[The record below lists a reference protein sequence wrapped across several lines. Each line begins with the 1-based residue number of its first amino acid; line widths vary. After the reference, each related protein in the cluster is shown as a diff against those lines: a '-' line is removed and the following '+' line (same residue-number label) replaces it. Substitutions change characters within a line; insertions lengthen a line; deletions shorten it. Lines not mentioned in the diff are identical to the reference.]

1 MTLQIRDL
9 AFGYDEEA
17 VLAGLELSVEAG
29 ELLAVLGPNGS
40 GKTTLLQCVNR
51 ILEPE
56 GGSIEI
62 DGDCVSHLSRQ
73 EAARRVGYV
82 PQEEASAFPATVFET
97 ILQGRKPHGGWSPGQ
112 ADREAVA
119 AAIEQLGL
127 GSFAMRQ
134 VDALSGGQRQ
144 KVRLARALVQNP
156 SVLLF
161 DEPTSALDLKHQLDV
176 MELIVEHV
184 RNEEVAALLAIHD
197 LNLAA
202 RYCDRVALLQDGE
215 VYTVGEPDVLTPE
228 TIRSVYDVEAT
239 VRQHNGHRVIVPEQ
253 PTSGNQQ
260 GLLADPIE
268 AEHSTE
274 TVDQSTNSE
283 DRSGRPAS
291 LDD

>member
-9 AFGYDEEA
+9 AFGYDEKP
-17 VLAGLELSVEAG
+17 VLTGVELSVEAG

-40 GKTTLLQCVNR
+40 GKTTLLQCINR

-56 GGSIEI
+56 GGCIEI
-62 DGDCVSHLSRQ
+62 DGDRVSNLSRQ

-82 PQEEASAFPATVFET
+82 PQDEARAFPATVFET

-119 AAIEQLGL
+119 DAIEELGL
-127 GSFAMRQ
+127 GSLAMRQ

-184 RNEEVAALLAIHD
+184 RNEDVAALLAIHD

-202 RYCDRVALLQDGE
+202 RYCDRVALLREGD

-228 TIRSVYDVEAT
+228 TIRSVYNVEAT

-253 PTSGNQQ
+253 PTSGTRQ
-260 GLLADPIE
+260 GLLADPADSE
-268 AEHSTE
+268 RDVAVFEEPTNRE
-274 TVDQSTNSE
+274 DQ
-283 DRSGRPAS
+283 SGRPAS
-291 LDD
+291 LTD